1 MASFSCCVLVGV
13 CEVSMEYYRK
23 MRDNDLEGRMGAVDD
38 RFLVLEERV
47 LALEERVTELEKR
60 EKSHFQM
67 ISRVL
72 QVNNLL

>member
-13 CEVSMEYYRK
+13 CEVSIEYYRK

-38 RFLVLEERV
+38 RFL
-47 LALEERVTELEKR
+47 ALEERVTELEKR
-60 EKSHFQM
+60 EKNHFQM